1 MIFTMRTVQDSAD
14 SQRHKDSILY
24 VHLVSDVASSNKNT
38 IGRTSSSIVSDLPWV
53 TLTQNIPRVQKKDP
67 LLNGP

>member
-38 IGRTSSSIVSDLPWV
+38 IGRTSSSIVSDLP
-53 TLTQNIPRVQKKDP
+53 
-67 LLNGP
+67 